1 MGRPLYINKLGKKP
15 PMCSEDHRDSEKYEW
30 FKCIFRRISKWIWHE
45 ESCRLWKCLTQWD
58 LPIFRFSSYWWFKIK
73 SDTGL
78 WVWFRIRLESQG
90 TFGPWRRFSLYRV
103 HSTSLVWENAAAWS
117 SRNVTWTPSFT
128 RLFISMEVN
137 RWTTEILFTV
147 NCSFKELWVVNSFLL
162 NQSTKKYNL
171 VS

>member
-103 HSTSLVWENAAAWS
+103 
-117 SRNVTWTPSFT
+117 PFYFT
-128 RLFISMEVN
+128 CLGECCSVKLQKCYMDAVLHPTFHQHGSEQMNDWNFISG
-137 RWTTEILFTV
+137 
-147 NCSFKELWVVNSFLL
+147 ELLL
-162 NQSTKKYNL
+162 
-171 VS
+171 